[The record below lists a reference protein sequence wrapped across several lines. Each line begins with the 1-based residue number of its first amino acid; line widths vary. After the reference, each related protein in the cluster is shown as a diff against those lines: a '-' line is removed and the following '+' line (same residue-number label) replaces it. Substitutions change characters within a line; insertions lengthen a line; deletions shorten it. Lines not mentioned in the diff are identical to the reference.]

1 MKFNIKQVGR
11 KKVRDGSLIR
21 LLNSPDIM
29 ASGFSTI
36 FLTCDFKELCDRLKI
51 LLQEKEARNNSKLID
66 EDIVAKINKALEY
79 KCISKKQ
86 HQQILIDCKHS
97 DKNTYNFMNTHS

>member
-1 MKFNIKQVGR
+1 MKINIKQVGR

-21 LLNSPDIM
+21 LLNSPAIM

-36 FLTCDFKELCDRLKI
+36 FLTFDFKELCDRLKI
-51 LLQEKEARNNSKLID
+51 LLQEKQARNISNLID
-66 EDIVAKINKALEY
+66 EDIVAKTDKALEY

-86 HQQILIDCKHS
+86 NQQILIECNLLHEQV
-97 DKNTYNFMNTHS
+97 